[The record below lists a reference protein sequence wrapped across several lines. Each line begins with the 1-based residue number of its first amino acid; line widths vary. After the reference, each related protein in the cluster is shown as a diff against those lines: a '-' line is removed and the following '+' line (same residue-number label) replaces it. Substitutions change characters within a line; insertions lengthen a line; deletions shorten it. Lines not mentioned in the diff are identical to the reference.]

1 MKESVNKSL
10 IIGIGNCGR
19 TDDGL
24 GWAFLDKIKERL
36 HGNIDH
42 VYRYQLQVEDAELI
56 SHYGT
61 VYFVDAH
68 TQSWEDGYT
77 YGRCR
82 PRANH
87 GFSTHELEP
96 ETVVYLAETLYN
108 KTPDTFVLGISGVGF
123 DLKIGLTRE
132 GEANLSKALDF
143 FNEKILHLVT

>member
-24 GWAFLDKIKERL
+24 GWAFLDQIKERL
-36 HGNIDH
+36 PGNIDH

-68 TQSWEDGYT
+68 TQPWEDGFT
-77 YGRCR
+77 YERCQ
-82 PRANH
+82 PKATH

-108 KTPDTFVLGISGVGF
+108 KLPDTFVLGISGVSF
-123 DLKIGLTRE
+123 DLKMGLTRE
-132 GEANLSKALDF
+132 AEENLSKALDF

>member
-24 GWAFLDKIKERL
+24 GWAFLDQIKERL
-36 HGNIDH
+36 PGNIDH

-61 VYFVDAH
+61 IYFVDAH
-68 TQSWEDGYT
+68 TQAWEDGFT
-77 YGRCR
+77 YERCQ
-82 PRANH
+82 PKAIH

-108 KTPDTFVLGISGVGF
+108 KLPDTFVLGISGVSF
-123 DLKIGLTRE
+123 DLKMGLTRE
-132 GEANLSKALDF
+132 AEENLSKALDF